1 VLFVPSVNGE
11 GVIDP
16 ETGDMFVSELL
27 SSESSRSVSDPP
39 TWLVYDGKSAISS
52 PEPASKV
59 KLVNLPPDVIAAC
72 QITKLTLFGVIS
84 GVRNPSRGTEPTS
97 HTVLHLMT
105 RKASPAARAEWTLF
119 NDFSIASCTET
130 DARTFSDWRVPCVL
144 FFLNSECP
152 LFWKDG
158 SLYDSYPTIP
168 RVKVPAS
175 ILSLNSISSVPC
187 VSIHQ
192 PTYPRLYH
200 QSITQPLAF
209 DAEFVSVEVEKVEM
223 DSRGQRIVHDE
234 GRQVIAR
241 ISILECLSSSTPTTT
256 DRYPV
261 NLLVDDYIL
270 PIEPIVDYVTR
281 FSGLHEEDLNP
292 VLSRHA
298 VVPNRTAYL
307 KLKYFVDCGHTFI
320 GHGLQKDF
328 DIANIFVPPEQVSLS
343 TRPSTLTTATP
354 VDPRHCGVV
363 EAAQSTEGF
372 AEVSR
377 VICAG
382 NGDPGK

>member
-1 VLFVPSVNGE
+1 LFIPNVDSY
-11 GVIDP
+11 GVIDS
-16 ETGDMFVSELL
+16 ETGEVFISELL
-27 SSESSRSVSDPP
+27 TSESQLMTDSP
-39 TWLVYDGKSAISS
+39 TWLVSDGKASKTSS
-52 PEPASKV
+52 QPASKV
-59 KLVNLPPDVIAAC
+59 KLTNLSATVIAAC
-72 QITKLTLFGVIS
+72 EITLLTLFGVIS
-84 GVRNPSRGTEPTS
+84 VVRNPSRGTESSQSIPS
-97 HTVLHLMT
+97 CHTVLHLMT
-105 RKASPAARAEWTLF
+105 RKSSPAALPEWTLF
-119 NDFSIASCTET
+119 NDFSISPCTET
-130 DARTFSDWRVPCVL
+130 EARTFPDWRVPSVL
-144 FFLNSECP
+144 FFLKSECP

-158 SLYDSYPTIP
+158 SLTDSYSMVP

-175 ILSLNSISSVPC
+175 ILGLNSISSVPC

-192 PTYPRLYH
+192 PSYPRLYH
-200 QSITQPLAF
+200 QCITQPLAF

-223 DSRGQRIVHDE
+223 DARGQRIVHDE

-241 ISILECLSSSTPTTT
+241 ISILECSSSSSTSSPSSS
-256 DRYPV
+256 DHHPV

-328 DIANIFVPPEQVSLS
+328 DIANVFVPPEQVS
-343 TRPSTLTTATP
+343 
-354 VDPRHCGVV
+354 
-363 EAAQSTEGF
+363 
-372 AEVSR
+372 
-377 VICAG
+377 
-382 NGDPGK
+382 